1 MNRDA
6 AWFVLVL
13 LLGASLLAVMVV
25 PEDVAN
31 EDVAENNDASC
42 PDGTEQTLN
51 ASSSTGY
58 DCVYPDPHSL
68 AHTHPA
74 PTLEVTNVVDDGSV
88 IALSGTVTHLHP
100 TELLVALT
108 FDGTSYDTQPNEQ
121 GAWSMTLTTSE
132 TGTLALHLFCLLYT
146 SPSPRD

>member
-13 LLGASLLAVMVV
+13 LLGASLLTVMVV
-25 PEDVAN
+25 PDGSNN
-31 EDVAENNDASC
+31 EDAVESNDEGC
-42 PDGTEQTLN
+42 PNGTEKISN

-74 PTLEVTNVVDDGSV
+74 PTLNVTNVVDDGSV
-88 IALSGTVTHLHP
+88 IALSGTVSHLHP
-100 TELLVALT
+100 TEILVALT
-108 FDGTSYDTQPNEQ
+108 YNQTSQDTQPNEQ
-121 GAWSMTLTTSE
+121 GDWSLTIE
-132 TGTLALHLFCLLYT
+132 TGETGLLALHILSLIHI
-146 SPSPRD
+146 